1 MAHVTDYEFGISAI
15 DSAYQ
20 RPLLDAIHLIVE
32 DGRAAIIDTGVNSSV
47 PLVLEALRGK
57 GLGPEQVDHVILTHI
72 HLDHAGG
79 AGQLL
84 SHLPNARLTVHPRGA
99 RHMVDPGRLIE
110 STVAVYGAAE
120 ARRTYGD
127 IVPVPRER
135 IIETPHESSLAL
147 NGREF
152 VFFDTPGH
160 ARHHVCVR
168 DARSGHLFAGDTFG
182 LSYRELD
189 CHGRQYAIP
198 TSSPTQFDPV
208 AAHHSLDLMLGLKPG
223 AIYVTHYSQVRD
235 IARMGA
241 DMHRLID
248 AYVQLAR
255 RERDSGV
262 ARHERLKAGVTEI
275 VLGEAKRYD
284 WTLPREQVLDVL
296 AGDIELNAQGLA
308 IWLDASGVV

>member
-1 MAHVTDYEFGISAI
+1 V
-15 DSAYQ
+15 
-20 RPLLDAIHLIVE
+20 
-32 DGRAAIIDTGVNSSV
+32 IDTGVNSSV
-47 PLVLEALRGK
+47 PRVLAALRDK
-57 GLGPEQVDHVILTHI
+57 GLGPEQVDYVILTHI

-79 AGQLL
+79 AGLL
-84 SHLPNARLTVHPRGA
+84 LAQLPNARLTVHPRGA

-110 STVAVYGAAE
+110 STIAVYGAEE
-120 ARRTYGD
+120 AHRAYGE

-135 IIETPHESSLAL
+135 IIETAHQSSLTL

-160 ARHHVCVR
+160 ARHHVCVFDTKSR
-168 DARSGHLFAGDTFG
+168 HLFTGDTFG

-189 CHGRQYAIP
+189 CNGRQFAVP

-208 AAHHSLDLMLGLKPG
+208 AAHLSLDLILGLNPG

-235 IARMGA
+235 IVRMGA

-248 AYVQLAR
+248 AYVRLAR
-255 RERDSGV
+255 RERDAGQ

-275 VLGEAKRYD
+275 VLGEAQRYG
-284 WTLPREQVLDVL
+284 WTLPREQVLAIL
-296 AGDIELNAQGLA
+296 EGDIELNAQGLA
-308 IWLDASGVV
+308 IWLDSLESASNAG